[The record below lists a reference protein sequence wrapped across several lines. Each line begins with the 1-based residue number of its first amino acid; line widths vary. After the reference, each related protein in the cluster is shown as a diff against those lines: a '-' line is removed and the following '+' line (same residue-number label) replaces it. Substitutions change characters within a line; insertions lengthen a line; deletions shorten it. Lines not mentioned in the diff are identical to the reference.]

1 MKKLFVVLVLAAGLC
16 PLLFA
21 PEAGAANTI
30 KIGIVDSYSGGA
42 AAFGLDL
49 LDGFKMA
56 VAEINGQGGVLGKK
70 IEFVTRD
77 EKFQPA
83 VALSM
88 AKELVMKEHV
98 DLLMGTISSASA
110 LAISQFAKTEKIPFL
125 CTYSKSDKIVGEL
138 GHRYVFH
145 MAENTAMAGRA
156 AAAVLAKK
164 PYVKYWI
171 AGDDFEYGHAI
182 CRRHVEPPE
191 TA

>member
-1 MKKLFVVLVLAAGLC
+1 MEHFGGERFQDNKDQRSLHEETDCRTSHSSRAL

-110 LAISQFAKTEKIPFL
+110 LAISQFAKTEKIPFSSAL
-125 CTYSKSDKIVGEL
+125 IRKATRS
-138 GHRYVFH
+138 
-145 MAENTAMAGRA
+145 
-156 AAAVLAKK
+156 
-164 PYVKYWI
+164 
-171 AGDDFEYGHAI
+171 
-182 CRRHVEPPE
+182 
-191 TA
+191 

>member
-1 MKKLFVVLVLAAGLC
+1 MAAGLC

-88 AKELVMKEHV
+88 AKKLVMKEHV
-98 DLLMGTISSASA
+98 DLLMGTISSASRFA
-110 LAISQFAKTEKIPFL
+110 VSQFAKTRRSLPLHLFEKRTSRRRTSPWVRL
-125 CTYSKSDKIVGEL
+125 PHGREHGNDGQGGSRCTCEEL
-138 GHRYVFH
+138 P
-145 MAENTAMAGRA
+145 T
-156 AAAVLAKK
+156 
-164 PYVKYWI
+164 
-171 AGDDFEYGHAI
+171 
-182 CRRHVEPPE
+182 
-191 TA
+191 

>member
-1 MKKLFVVLVLAAGLC
+1 MKKLFVVLVIAAGLC

-70 IEFVTRD
+70 IEYVTRD

-88 AKELVMKEHV
+88 AKELVMKENV
-98 DLLMGTISSASA
+98 DLLMGTINSATA
-110 LAISQFAKTEKIPFL
+110 LAISDFAKTEKIPFL
-125 CTYSKSDKIVGEL
+125 CTYAKSDKITGEL
-138 GHRYVFH
+138 RPQVRVQHGRKHGH
-145 MAENTAMAGRA
+145 GRKGRRRRSC
-156 AAAVLAKK
+156 KK
-164 PYVKYWI
+164 PYLRVLDS
-171 AGDDFEYGHAI
+171 G
-182 CRRHVEPPE
+182 R
-191 TA
+191 